1 MSPRPSDSLS
11 FLDITDELAR
21 RAAAK
26 SLAAT
31 MSKSHG
37 VKAFP
42 VAVQK
47 LLQAA
52 SDRSFRV
59 KDMTEIIES
68 DSSLAVRILRVVNSP
83 AFGLRMRC
91 RKIQTAVTLL
101 GPKRLTEIA
110 VAAAA
115 LDWFEDESPVVRGIF
130 AHSTGTA
137 TVARALALRAGLAPD
152 ELYTCGLLHD
162 FGKLMMLQSGDEQYL
177 AILTESAG
185 RADVCHVREMEVYG
199 FDHALLGAIML
210 AGWHIPEPVP
220 NVVSWHHQP
229 ERAFAKGGTV
239 GKMVAVLRWS
249 ERLAH
254 EFEAGVVINDAWLAE
269 MAQDPCAAY
278 LGLAP
283 GEFFAKMCRD
293 LQKKHAD
300 SQRASLL
307 EDTPEEDDDAAADEP
322 RGGPSLPP
330 PAPGSALP
338 LDSAAPADSPSAG
351 EKDPSPPAAAADTAS
366 PDKVP
371 EEASPPEA
379 EAEPEGPSGPR
390 PILPVVL
397 PVRSKAPPAGAAPP
411 KRPVVEPRRRKVSP
425 ASVVAALCLISASV
439 LWLILPQF
447 TRVAAILWALAFVA
461 LLVGLA
467 RSKGRSLVT

>member
-1 MSPRPSDSLS
+1 MSPSTSDSLS

-47 LLQAA
+47 LLQATA
-52 SDRSFRV
+52 DRSFRV

-115 LDWFEDESPVVRGIF
+115 LDWFDDESAVVRGIF
-130 AHSTGTA
+130 THSTGTA
-137 TVARALALRAGLAPD
+137 TLARALALRAGLAPD

-162 FGKLMMLQSGDEQYL
+162 FGKLMMLQSGDDQYL
-177 AILTESAG
+177 AILTETAG
-185 RADVCHVREMEVYG
+185 QRDLCHVRETDVYG
-199 FDHALLGAIML
+199 FDHAILGAIML
-210 AGWHIPEPVP
+210 AGWNIPEPVP

-229 ERAFAKGGTV
+229 ERAFAKGGAI

-254 EFEAGVVINDAWLAE
+254 EFETGVVINDAWLAE

-278 LGLAP
+278 LGLQP
-283 GEFFAKMCRD
+283 GEFFAKMCKD

-300 SQRASLL
+300 SQKTSLL
-307 EDTPEEDDDAAADEP
+307 EDAPEEDDDAAADEP
-322 RGGPSLPP
+322 RAGLSLPP
-330 PAPGSALP
+330 QAPGAALP
-338 LDSAAPADSPSAG
+338 ADSAAPADSPSAG
-351 EKDPSPPAAAADTAS
+351 EKDPSPPVAAADSAS
-366 PDKVP
+366 PDKAP
-371 EEASPPEA
+371 EEASSP
-379 EAEPEGPSGPR
+379 EAEPEESSGPR
-390 PILPVVL
+390 PILPVAL
-397 PVRSKAPPAGAAPP
+397 PVRSKAPPAIASPP
-411 KRPVVEPRRRKVSP
+411 KRPLVEPRRRKVSP
-425 ASVVAALCLISASV
+425 ASVVAVLCLLSASV

-447 TRVAAILWALAFVA
+447 TRVAVILWAAAFVA

-467 RSKGRSLVT
+467 RSKGRRLVA